1 MDRSDKRRYRAIRK
15 LMFVLGFVVG
25 AYSQVSSIGIILQ
38 LQHLYVMG
46 FWSVTVLEG
55 LLILLS
61 TGVLEIVVAIMTISL
76 ENEGETSRE
85 IRDEAGRP
93 FTTGWLTGSAI
104 LSAISFL
111 LLRLQWRMFDG

>member
-1 MDRSDKRRYRAIRK
+1 
-15 LMFVLGFVVG
+15 MFVLGFVVG

-61 TGVLEIVVAIMTISL
+61 TVVLEIVVAIMTISL
-76 ENEGETSRE
+76 ENEGENSRE

-93 FTTGWLTGSAI
+93 FTRGWLIGSAF
-104 LSAISFL
+104 LSTISFFL
-111 LLRLQWRMFDG
+111 LDCNGGCWMARLS